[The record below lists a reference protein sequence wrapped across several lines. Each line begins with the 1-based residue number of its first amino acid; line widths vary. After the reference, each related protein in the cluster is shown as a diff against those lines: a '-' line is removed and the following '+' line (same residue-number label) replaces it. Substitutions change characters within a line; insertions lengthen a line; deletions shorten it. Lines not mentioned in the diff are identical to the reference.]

1 MIKKYFIVL
10 IALILCNQSLS
21 INNQKIYVC
30 TASDEQYF
38 PCLINLI
45 GSLHKH
51 NFSDISQIAVFDLG
65 LAESQKQQLAA
76 VENLEIYSI
85 ELTHPDLLKRFNTRT
100 WGKPVPGWYAWKAV
114 LIKQAFDL
122 FGFDSIILY
131 IDAGTT
137 ILNDLSV
144 LFAHLEDHG
153 YFFHNG
159 SPWDLNRE
167 TTNFVKNFFDL
178 HNPSRIWLL
187 DPAIKGL
194 EAGFMG
200 LTNRVYETFVRPM
213 YELTKDLRYFADDGS
228 CLGGFGNSRH
238 DIPLFS
244 LYALFNGYKIHH
256 HFEQPRDIMYLD
268 IKGQPFPFH
277 IACNAEDRI
286 PATNVYCARFDVN
299 PAEMIPFIHCKS
311 VAS

>member
-1 MIKKYFIVL
+1 MLKK
-10 IALILCNQSLS
+10 ILLLLTLFCGLASGLTKPRVC
-21 INNQKIYVC
+21 IC
-30 TASDEQYF
+30 TASDQQYY
-38 PCLINLI
+38 PCLVNLI

-51 NFSDISQIAVFDLG
+51 NFDDIADIAVFDLG
-65 LAESQKQQLAA
+65 LADYQKEQLATVA
-76 VENLEIYSI
+76 HLSIHEI
-85 ELTHPDLLKRFNTRT
+85 EKTHPDLLTRFNTRT

-114 LIKQAFDL
+114 VVKQAFDL
-122 FGFDSIILY
+122 FGPDSVLLY

-137 ILNDLSV
+137 ILNDLTV
-144 LFAHLEDHG
+144 LFAHIQDHG

-167 TTNFVKNFFDL
+167 TTQFVKESFDL
-178 HNPSRIWLL
+178 YHPSRRWLL
-187 DPAIKGL
+187 DPSVKGL

-200 LTNRVYETFVRPM
+200 LTARVYETFVMPM

-256 HFEQPRDIMYLD
+256 HFEKPRDSMYLD
-268 IKGQPFPFH
+268 ICGQPFPFH
-277 IACNAEDRI
+277 IACNPEDRI
-286 PATNVYCARFDVN
+286 AQTNVYCARFDVN
-299 PAEMIPFIHCKS
+299 PAQYMPFIRLKGS
-311 VAS
+311 YADT